1 MLRIYESDYKKIDP
15 VYAGGAQFPTEKIHE
30 SGVEITDKVLKSNGY
45 HKVGLEKEIVQKVVL
60 SIEEQAWFEKHKELS
75 FAIRKDNLEDSVLFF
90 YAPDKHCYDSFIEL
104 AKDFANRRA
113 ISHHIPYGE
122 TMERLC
128 KAYFNGY
135 CLEEKTYY
143 LEIHGHDSNE
153 RYLAINTET
162 GEWFLA
168 DGSDTPEMK
177 SLFTDKELEEL
188 SEDPNFSWLSVDKA
202 KVLAPKDY
210 WII

>member
-15 VYAGGAQFPTEKIHE
+15 IYAGGAQFPTEKIHE
-30 SGVEITDKVLKSNGY
+30 SGVEITDRVLKVNGY
-45 HKVGLEKEIVQKVVL
+45 HKVGFGKKIVQKAAL
-60 SIEEQAWFEKHKELS
+60 SIEQRTWFNKHKHLP
-75 FAIRKDNLEDSVLFF
+75 FAIGMNDVDLMSDFEDNDTFLDSAHLF
-90 YAPDKHCYDSFIEL
+90 
-104 AKDFANRRA
+104 AKQDPNV
-113 ISHHIPYGE
+113 SYKE

-128 KAYFNGY
+128 RAYFNGY
-135 CLEEKTYY
+135 YLEEKTYY
-143 LEIHGHDSNE
+143 LEIHGHDIDE

-177 SLFTDKELEEL
+177 SLFTDKELKEL